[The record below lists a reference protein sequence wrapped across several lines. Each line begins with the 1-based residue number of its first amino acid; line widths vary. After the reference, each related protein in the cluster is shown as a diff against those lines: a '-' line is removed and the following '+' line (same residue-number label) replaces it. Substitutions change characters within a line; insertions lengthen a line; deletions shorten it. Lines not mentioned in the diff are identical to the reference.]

1 MWQPGWEGD
10 VGGEWIHVPTK
21 VVTVKTTVFP
31 VVMYRCDS
39 WTIKKAE
46 YRRTDALK
54 LWCWRLLSP
63 LNRKEIKQVHPK
75 GNQPWIFIGRTDAEA
90 PILWPPEAKSQLIG
104 KDLDAGKDWGQEEKG
119 ATEVKMVGRH
129 QWLHEHEFEQT
140 LGDSEG
146 QGSLVCCNSWGGK
159 ESDMT

>member
-1 MWQPGWEGD
+1 MLCLFWINESTQGKKYTLSGKGQLGSLGWSYSHCYIQNRQPTRTYCIVQGTLLKVMWQPGWEGD

-54 LWCWRLLSP
+54 LWC
-63 LNRKEIKQVHPK
+63 
-75 GNQPWIFIGRTDAEA
+75 
-90 PILWPPEAKSQLIG
+90 
-104 KDLDAGKDWGQEEKG
+104 
-119 ATEVKMVGRH
+119 
-129 QWLHEHEFEQT
+129 
-140 LGDSEG
+140 
-146 QGSLVCCNSWGGK
+146 
-159 ESDMT
+159 